1 MQREAAYVATLSKC
15 PRDLHVLWNE
25 YKFGIG
31 GRKAAKNFSSSER
44 GKVKIV
50 YAKRHIVWRVISC
63 MILAG
68 YSAQQAIGKIYEVY
82 GQISVTGII
91 NRLRQDEMAGGN
103 IQLR

>member
-1 MQREAAYVATLSKC
+1 
-15 PRDLHVLWNE
+15 
-25 YKFGIG
+25 
-31 GRKAAKNFSSSER
+31 
-44 GKVKIV
+44 
-50 YAKRHIVWRVISC
+50 

-68 YSAQQAIGKIYEVY
+68 YSAQQAIVKIYEVY